1 MAGGMRFRMK
11 TAIVLIFFTI
21 CFNLSTIQ
29 CTLSFGKRKQFQLQN
44 KETNTPNF
52 IRLLIMRLIFGLAK
66 SMGLADRL
74 SGFLGGIFVPPGADD
89 YDYGDDYGGLDFGGD
104 DLF

>member
-1 MAGGMRFRMK
+1 MFGGITLGMRSS
-11 TAIVLIFFTI
+11 IVFIFVII
-21 CFNLSTIQ
+21 CLNLSTIQ
-29 CTLSFGKRKQFQLQN
+29 CTADVERRQFQLQN

-52 IRLLIMRLIFGLAK
+52 IRLVLMRLIFGLAK
-66 SMGLADRL
+66 SMGLGEQL

-89 YDYGDDYGGLDFGGD
+89 YDYGDDYGGFDFGGD